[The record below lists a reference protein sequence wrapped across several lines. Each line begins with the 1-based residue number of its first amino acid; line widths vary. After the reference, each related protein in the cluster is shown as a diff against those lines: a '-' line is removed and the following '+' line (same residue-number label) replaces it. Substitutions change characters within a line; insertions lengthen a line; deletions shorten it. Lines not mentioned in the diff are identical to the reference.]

1 MAVKR
6 CTTPF
11 SVWVDGSPRV
21 YPGGQLVDE
30 QDPVLK
36 THGHLFEDVAV
47 HVAARAAR
55 QAETATAG
63 PGELRTLTGPPEP
76 ATPDTTAAPAKTTRR
91 AK

>member
-21 YPGGQLVDE
+21 YAGGQLVDE
-30 QDPVLK
+30 RDPVLK
-36 THGHLFEDVAV
+36 THAHLFEDVVA
-47 HVAARAAR
+47 HVAARQAR

-63 PGELRTLTGPPEP
+63 PDELRTLTPTSEP
-76 ATPDTTAAPAKTTRR
+76 AVQDTEAAPAKTTRR
-91 AK
+91 TK

>member
-21 YPGGQLVDE
+21 YAGGQLVDE
-30 QDPVLK
+30 RDPVLK
-36 THGHLFEDVAV
+36 THAHLFEDVVA
-47 HVAARAAR
+47 HVAARQAR

-63 PGELRTLTGPPEP
+63 PGELRTLAP
-76 ATPDTTAAPAKTTRR
+76 ATEAAAEDTTAAPAKPTRR